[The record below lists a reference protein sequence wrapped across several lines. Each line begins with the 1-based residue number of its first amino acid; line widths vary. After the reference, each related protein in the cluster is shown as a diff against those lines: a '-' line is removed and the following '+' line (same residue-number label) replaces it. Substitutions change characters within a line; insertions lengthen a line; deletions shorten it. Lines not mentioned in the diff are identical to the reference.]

1 MGYFENVNR
10 TVGKLDADVKK
21 RIKANEQKTQLIF
34 KDQQEI
40 ANRLRTDMENGAR
53 QRKQEQEQLLTWIN
67 TRFNESD
74 DKLKELKEKIEQ
86 ALDEK

>member
-1 MGYFENVNR
+1 
-10 TVGKLDADVKK
+10 
-21 RIKANEQKTQLIF
+21 
-34 KDQQEI
+34 
-40 ANRLRTDMENGAR
+40 MENGAR